1 MKDGEQAIEKDRLIN
16 EIIIAFCWE
25 HNTREGGVYVVSKY
39 VLLDLVLAKK
49 IDRAAIGLPLWDP
62 HQEQKLLSLSYLT
75 FTYQRF
81 GPKLP
86 ISPN

>member
-1 MKDGEQAIEKDRLIN
+1 MQKNCVN

-86 ISPN
+86 IFPN